1 MNFFGRCGIWKELPK
16 PDEIYDYERYTSPN
30 YMLEDSDIAI
40 DNSYSLDNDTELDQP
55 KNDFNFILS

>member
-1 MNFFGRCGIWKELPK
+1 MERTSK

-40 DNSYSLDNDTELDQP
+40 DNSHSLDNDKELDQS
-55 KNDFNFILS
+55 KNKRL